1 MQMSIL
7 LLFLLMPGLFSQDL
21 LIRGK
26 VINKTT
32 RQILTDVSVYDR
44 TSLRGTI
51 TDDSG
56 WFKISLP
63 PGNHNIEFSYTG
75 FERTDTTFNLFDNIE
90 LIIYLNPLTV
100 SVGEV
105 TIFADGTKD
114 RVNSPLMGSFTLT
127 NKEMKALPSLLGE
140 MDPLRILQLTPGV
153 QAGSEGNIGFYVRGG
168 GTDQNLILYDNTILY
183 NPGHL
188 LGFFSVFNP
197 EIIKDVSII
206 KSGIP
211 AQYGGKVS
219 SVIRLNSYKGN
230 KDSVEVMGSVGII
243 ASRISV
249 SGPLFKNNGTF
260 ILGAR
265 RTYLELFVEPL
276 VRNVVTKTAFFHK
289 KSIYNFYD
297 LNGGVSL
304 KVGNHDNI
312 SFSGY
317 YGRDNFNMDR
327 SGIKQENSLKWGNSL
342 ASLEWNHKIRAMGDW
357 NTNISH
363 TKYSFDLSGS
373 QGGYYFD
380 LLSSVEDYSLKSNVS
395 LLINNQQLKTGFELT
410 NHSFIPNRINAKAED
425 FVLNFGQFSA
435 MNAIEGA
442 IFADGEYPFT
452 SRLSIAGGLR
462 LSFFNHRGP
471 YRKFENN
478 SLGQITDTLYY
489 PRGKSLAFFTCP
501 EPRLVLKY
509 LVNTN
514 VSVKASY
521 MRITQYIHL
530 ATSATASLPTDI
542 WIPSTSEIKPL
553 IGDQVSLGYFQNFA
567 NKDIEFST
575 ELYYKKMNNQLEFLQ
590 GIIYNSIDGNIED
603 NLATGYGRSYGVE
616 FYLRIKSGKS
626 TGWASYTLSRT
637 EHIFDE
643 INEGY
648 VYPAKYDRRH
658 DLSLTY
664 VRKFSE
670 KWSGS
675 AVFVFVSGNAYTLP
689 IGRYIIQGRIVNQY
703 GDINSFRMPP
713 YHRLDISANRKLITK
728 KNWYSELIFSVYNV
742 YSRANPYFI
751 YFDVSGDLEKYTL
764 KVKPVVVS
772 LFPVI
777 PSVSWSF
784 KF

>member
-1 MQMSIL
+1 MSIL
-7 LLFLLMPGLFSQDL
+7 LLFLLLPQLFSQEL
-21 LIRGK
+21 IIRGK

-32 RQILTDVSVYDR
+32 NQILADVSVYDR

-56 WFKISLP
+56 SYKISLP
-63 PGNHNIEFSYTG
+63 PGDHSIEFSYTG
-75 FERTDTTFNLFDNIE
+75 YERTDTAFNLFENME

-105 TIFADGTKD
+105 TIFADGFRDHVT
-114 RVNSPLMGSFTLT
+114 SPLMGSFTIT
-127 NKEMKALPSLLGE
+127 NKEMMSLPSLLGE
-140 MDPLRILQLTPGV
+140 TDPLRILQLTPGV

-197 EIIKDVSII
+197 EFIKDVSII

-276 VRNVVTKTAFFHK
+276 VRNVVTRTAFFQE
-289 KSIYNFYD
+289 KSKYNFYD
-297 LNGGVSL
+297 LNAGVSL
-304 KVGNHDNI
+304 KIGNHDNI

-317 YGRDNFNMDR
+317 FGRDNFNMDR
-327 SGIKQENSLKWGNSL
+327 TGIKQENSLNWGNNL
-342 ASLEWNHKIRAMGDW
+342 ASLGWNHKIRKKGDW
-357 NTNISH
+357 NTNISR

-373 QGGYYFD
+373 QGSYFFE
-380 LLSSVEDYSLKSNVS
+380 LLSSIEDYSLKSDVS
-395 LLINNQQLKTGFELT
+395 LLINERQLKTGFELT
-410 NHSFIPNRINAKAED
+410 KHRFIPNRINAKAED

-452 SRLSIAGGLR
+452 PRLSIAGGLR
-462 LSFFNHRGP
+462 FSFFNHRGP

-478 SLGQITDTLYY
+478 LLGQITDTLYY
-489 PRGKSLAFFTCP
+489 PRSKSLAFFAYP
-501 EPRLVLKY
+501 EPRLILKY
-509 LVNTN
+509 LLNTN
-514 VSVKASY
+514 VSIKASY
-521 MRITQYIHL
+521 MRIAQYIHL
-530 ATSATASLPTDI
+530 ATSATTSLPTDI

-567 NKDIEFST
+567 NKNIDFST

-603 NLATGYGRSYGVE
+603 NIATGYGQSYGIE
-616 FYLRIKSGKS
+616 FYLGIKSGNS

-648 VYPAKYDRRH
+648 IYPAKYDRRH
-658 DLSLTY
+658 DISLTF
-664 VRKFSE
+664 VRKFSK

-703 GDINSFRMPP
+703 GDVNSFRMPP
-713 YHRLDISANRKLITK
+713 YHRMDISLNRKIITK
-728 KNWYSELIFSVYNV
+728 KNWSSELIFSVYNI
-742 YSRANPYFI
+742 YNRANPYFI
-751 YFDVSGDLEKYTL
+751 YFEASGDLEKYTL